1 MSEYIIKTG
10 AEIADELFVSRDAT
24 VCHPELEKEVNRR
37 EGEKWITLD
46 EFHDCL
52 DLLFEMTYQ
61 ACAVH
66 PYGVEDCLDSMALR
80 TNVDAMHYL
89 AKHGRLKITKEVGR
103 RVFATVVNHTVEG

>member
-1 MSEYIIKTG
+1 MNKSIEK
-10 AEIADELFVSRDAT
+10 R
-24 VCHPELEKEVNRR
+24 EKEIQELLEQNTMLARNQLML
-37 EGEKWITLD
+37 EQDFIE
-46 EFHDCL
+46 CL

-89 AKHGRLKITKEVGR
+89 AKHGRLKITKEIGR
-103 RVFATVVNHTVEG
+103 RVFATVEKRVVEE